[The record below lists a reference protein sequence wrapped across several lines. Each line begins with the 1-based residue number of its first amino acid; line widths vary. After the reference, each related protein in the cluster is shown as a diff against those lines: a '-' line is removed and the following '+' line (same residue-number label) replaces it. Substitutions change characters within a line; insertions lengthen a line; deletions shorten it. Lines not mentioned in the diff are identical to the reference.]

1 MEDMV
6 VQVTLGRD
14 EAIVLFDLLCDFAVE
29 DGTLQLADSIDRL
42 SLVRLHGALEKTL
55 VEPLDPQYDASLS
68 AARARLSRYL
78 SG

>member
-6 VQVTLGRD
+6 VQLTLGRD
-14 EAIVLFDLLCDFAVE
+14 EAIVLFDLLCDFGVD
-29 DGTLQLADSIDRL
+29 DGTLQLAEAINRL

-55 VEPLDPQYDASLS
+55 VEPFDHQYDASLS